1 MMRALVARMA
11 SARQLVVL
19 AALLLLAVVAL
30 RTLRACGWRAGRRL

>member
-1 MMRALVARMA
+1 MTRVFMARMA
-11 SARQLVVL
+11 SARLLVVL